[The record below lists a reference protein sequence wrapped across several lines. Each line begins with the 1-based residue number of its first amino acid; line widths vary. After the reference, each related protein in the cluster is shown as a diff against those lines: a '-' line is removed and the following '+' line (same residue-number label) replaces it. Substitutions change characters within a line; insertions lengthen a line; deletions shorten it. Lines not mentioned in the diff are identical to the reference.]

1 MASVLKSAYESAQI
15 RYESIQKRLW
25 IGIVIS
31 VFLLL
36 ISNFVWAFA
45 FQSMRIDNII
55 HSATYSQDRQSNKA
69 KKERKIIIHNTIFET

>member
-1 MASVLKSAYESAQI
+1 MASVLQSAYESAQI
-15 RYESIQKRLW
+15 RYERIQKRLW
-25 IGIVIS
+25 IGIIIS

-55 HSATYSQDRQSNKA
+55 HSATYSQDRQSNKS
-69 KKERKIIIHNTIFET
+69 KKDRKIIIHNTIFET